1 MAKTIDDL
9 KAIGESLMK
18 RRTQVALAIADDLDD
33 DVIGKL
39 AMIDAAIVALDK
51 EIGAERFQN
60 ILMGDRLIAPETGCP
75 AQDPKPVNDPTL
87 CAMSPL

>member
-9 KAIGESLMK
+9 KAMRESLMK
-18 RRTQVALAIADDLDD
+18 RRTQVPLAITDDLDD

-51 EIGAERFQN
+51 EIALGPRDF
-60 ILMGDRLIAPETGCP
+60 
-75 AQDPKPVNDPTL
+75 K
-87 CAMSPL
+87 MS

>member
-9 KAIGESLMK
+9 KAMGESLMK
-18 RRTQVALAIADDLDD
+18 RRTQVPLAITDDLDD

-51 EIGAERFQN
+51 EIALGPRDF
-60 ILMGDRLIAPETGCP
+60 
-75 AQDPKPVNDPTL
+75 K
-87 CAMSPL
+87 MS